1 MRYAESRDRSAEL
14 FRLVLARMAQH
25 PAAFNPVTF
34 AVWYE
39 HLAGSNASLSQAV
52 EQALAEPSLLDDEL
66 VATLH
71 GRHVADVDEKTAQR
85 IRAEFLLVMQRMG
98 ESAASTGAAADAY
111 GRTLDSL
118 HRSLTA
124 AVPDPEHSGPA
135 LVSQLVKA
143 RDDTGSM
150 RSTMQQLEAQVAAG
164 QAEVER
170 LRRDLERAREE
181 AVTDPLTRLLN
192 RKGLQQRLDPVL
204 ERPPG
209 AASAPALIL
218 LDVDHF
224 KKVND
229 QHGHSMGD
237 RVLAGL
243 GEVLRAVVPRQQACA
258 ARYGG
263 EEFAVLLESTSAE
276 RAVALA
282 DALRER
288 VAAMKLRHRQTQE
301 VVLTVTVSAGVAVR
315 RDREDAAALI
325 ARADK
330 ALYRSKDNGRNRTSL
345 AA

>member
-1 MRYAESRDRSAEL
+1 
-14 FRLVLARMAQH
+14 
-25 PAAFNPVTF
+25 
-34 AVWYE
+34 
-39 HLAGSNASLSQAV
+39 
-52 EQALAEPSLLDDEL
+52 
-66 VATLH
+66 
-71 GRHVADVDEKTAQR
+71 
-85 IRAEFLLVMQRMG
+85 MQRMA
-98 ESAASTGAAADAY
+98 ESAANTGAAASAY
-111 GRTLDSL
+111 GRTLDDL

-124 AVPDPEHSGPA
+124 AVPDPVQELPTLVPQLAKA
-135 LVSQLVKA
+135 L
-143 RDDTGSM
+143 DDTGSM
-150 RSTMQQLEAQVAAG
+150 QSSMHQLEAQVAAS
-164 QAEVER
+164 QAEIER

-181 AVTDPLTRLLN
+181 AITDPLTRLLN
-192 RKGLQQRLDPVL
+192 RKGFQERLDPVL
-204 ERPPG
+204 DRTPG

-218 LDVDHF
+218 IDVDHF

-243 GEVLRAVVPRQQACA
+243 GEVLRAVVPRQRACA

-263 EEFAVLLESTSAE
+263 EEFAVLLEATSAE

-282 DALRER
+282 DTLRER

-345 AA
+345 AP